1 MAEFQTSFATVSLN
15 NQPAG
20 SSQLSLDDKLGAI
33 SAAGFEH
40 IELGFPDVV
49 AFASQHHGRQIQAD
63 DYDALVAAC
72 TEIKALVVRHTL
84 KILML
89 QPFANFEGWPVNSP
103 ERQAAFA
110 RAEGWIR
117 VMQAVGTDMLQ
128 VGSTDTPS
136 PPLSDDPNDL
146 SRDLAEL
153 ADLLAPHGFRLCYEN
168 WCWATHGQTW
178 KQVWQIAQRADRLN
192 IGLCL
197 DTFQEAGAQWADPT
211 KSSGRIQHDDLSAKQ
226 LHEQYLASLREL
238 ATTIPAEKIYVLQ
251 ISDGYRPTPPLSDKP
266 DQTGLRPR
274 GQWSMG
280 HRPMPYDGGYLP
292 ITEMTRAVM
301 DTGFKGVYSMEVF
314 DGGPKGN
321 GKAKDPRDYTVKAKS
336 NLKRLIQDARQLQ
349 L

>member
-1 MAEFQTSFATVSLN
+1 MVRKYATTATHELLIRTKKGVTSPSLMSSTVEKGCIEVLSWLGDERLGDKSSNRIEVVKPNATENMVDFQASFATVSLN

-20 SSQLSLDDKLGAI
+20 SFHLSLDDKLGAV
-33 SAAGFEH
+33 SA
-40 IELGFPDVV
+40 
-49 AFASQHHGRQIQAD
+49 
-63 DYDALVAAC
+63 
-72 TEIKALVVRHTL
+72 
-84 KILML
+84 
-89 QPFANFEGWPVNSP
+89 
-103 ERQAAFA
+103 
-110 RAEGWIR
+110 
-117 VMQAVGTDMLQ
+117 
-128 VGSTDTPS
+128 
-136 PPLSDDPNDL
+136 
-146 SRDLAEL
+146 
-153 ADLLAPHGFRLCYEN
+153 
-168 WCWATHGQTW
+168 
-178 KQVWQIAQRADRLN
+178 
-192 IGLCL
+192 
-197 DTFQEAGAQWADPT
+197 ADPT

-238 ATTIPAEKIYVLQ
+238 ATTIPAENIYVLQ